1 MYTVHIVHS
10 HKTFDDGAYTYCHK
24 EYGHSIGR
32 MVIGCILYTVY
43 WYSVYCIHSHRACIH
58 GTYDHWAYGYTNSN
72 ANRAYGTW
80 SFELCE
86 TECDKCGCKDCKFCS
101 VKLTLKVKVKLKL
114 KVLMKNKF
122 SYLVEVLSLKVKLEV
137 EANDRLNT

>member
-32 MVIGCILYTVY
+32 MVILIGCILYTVY

-58 GTYDHWAYGYTNSN
+58 GTYGSTNSN
-72 ANRAYGTW
+72 ANGHSNY
-80 SFELCE
+80 
-86 TECDKCGCKDCKFCS
+86 
-101 VKLTLKVKVKLKL
+101 VKLNVINVAVQNVAVRIATFV
-114 KVLMKNKF
+114 
-122 SYLVEVLSLKVKLEV
+122 
-137 EANDRLNT
+137 A